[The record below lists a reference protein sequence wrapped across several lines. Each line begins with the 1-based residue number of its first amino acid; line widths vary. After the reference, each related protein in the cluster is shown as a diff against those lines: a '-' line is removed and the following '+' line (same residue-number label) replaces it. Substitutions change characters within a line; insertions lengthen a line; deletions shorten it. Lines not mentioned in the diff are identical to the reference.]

1 MALQEVYKGEN
12 VNEII
17 RVLSIYKNEAKIIAG
32 GTDIIIDLRNEKISP
47 KVLIDISNT
56 KELSYIK
63 EEGEF
68 IEIGGATTF
77 TQLIE
82 NSLIQENLQ
91 GLKKAC
97 SLVGSP
103 QIRNKGT
110 IGGNIANGSSAA
122 DSIPPLICLNST
134 ITLVST
140 RGKREI
146 YLEDLYTDMNK
157 TIREDELLTNIRF
170 KKPKPEQILTFS
182 KLGLRKALAISRMS
196 ISTLLEI
203 NKKGV
208 FKAIKIASGSLGKY
222 PMRELEVEE
231 FLLEKSPDEK
241 TIYEAAKILQES
253 MDKRLKGRS
262 TLPYKREAVI
272 GVFREAVEEGV
283 NWSCER
289 NKIKG

>member
-1 MALQEVYKGEN
+1 MELQEVYKGEN
-12 VNEII
+12 INEII
-17 RVLSIYKNEAKIIAG
+17 RILSVYKNEAKIIAG

-47 KVLIDISNT
+47 KVLIDISNA

-63 EEGEF
+63 EEEEF
-68 IEIGGATTF
+68 IEIGGAATF

-82 NSLIQENLQ
+82 NPLIKENLQ

-140 RGKREI
+140 RGEREI
-146 YLEDLYTDMNK
+146 YLEDFYTDMNK
-157 TIREDELLTNIRF
+157 TIKADELLTNIRF
-170 KKPKPEQILTFS
+170 RKPKSEQILTFS

-196 ISTLLEI
+196 ISALLEV
-203 NKKGV
+203 NREGV
-208 FKAIKIASGSLGKY
+208 FKSVKIASGSLGKY

-231 FLLEKSPDEK
+231 FLLEKSLDER
-241 TIYEAAKILQES
+241 IIDEAAKILQRS
-253 MDKRLKGRS
+253 MDKRLKGRL
-262 TLPYKREAVI
+262 TLPYKREAVV

-283 NWSCER
+283 WVYER
-289 NKIKG
+289 NRIKG